1 MSTIAAIRPDE
12 WNLPLLVHVTGAM
25 VLVGALVTAVAALV
39 AARSSPA
46 APMRRIAFRPL
57 LLGALPSFVVMR
69 GTAEWVFSE
78 EDVDE
83 DAVWIG
89 IGFIVSDLGL
99 LLLIAATVLAGLS
112 TRRARDATA
121 DPGRLG
127 RVSAALIGVM
137 LIGYS
142 VAIWAMTAKPD

>member
-1 MSTIAAIRPDE
+1 M
-12 WNLPLLVHVTGAM
+12 
-25 VLVGALVTAVAALV
+25 AALV

-46 APMRRIAFRPL
+46 APIRRIAFRTL

-69 GTAEWVFSE
+69 GAAEWVFSE

-112 TRRARDATA
+112 ARRARDATA